1 MGMRAL
7 TDALGYDD
15 AQAFL
20 TQYSGTGDI
29 VKLLRE
35 LPEPSHEELMAD
47 IYRLQ
52 NDRARGSDR
61 YGRASE
67 LTMSEKASTRSL

>member
-29 VKLLRE
+29 VNLLRE
-35 LPEPSHEELMAD
+35 LPEPSHDELMAD

-52 NDRARGSDR
+52 NDRARGAIDMA
-61 YGRASE
+61 GRPN
-67 LTMSEKASTRSL
+67 